1 MEHGG
6 SRSQSREEG
15 SNAQTYFIKPGY
27 QHRTANVTLEEEP
40 GAYWTP
46 ARLQSTRHHQVHAYL
61 EARRLIRQHGL
72 CRVLDVGCGIGYKL
86 VTYLEPVALECVG
99 IDQASAVEVARKLFP
114 RSRSL
119 LLAGDIEA
127 RPPHDLGV
135 FDLVTSIDVIEHLL
149 DPSVLLD
156 TMRKHCHERSWVLIS
171 TPERDMRRGPDCMK
185 SPKVEH
191 VREWNREELKRFV
204 ESRGFR
210 VVEQLLRPGFRVG
223 WSWQYVK
230 ERWQL
235 IRDGVPYRYNQVA
248 ICRPA

>member
-1 MEHGG
+1 
-6 SRSQSREEG
+6 
-15 SNAQTYFIKPGY
+15 
-27 QHRTANVTLEEEP
+27 
-40 GAYWTP
+40 
-46 ARLQSTRHHQVHAYL
+46 
-61 EARRLIRQHGL
+61 
-72 CRVLDVGCGIGYKL
+72 
-86 VTYLEPVALECVG
+86 
-99 IDQASAVEVARKLFP
+99 
-114 RSRSL
+114 
-119 LLAGDIEA
+119 
-127 RPPHDLGV
+127 
-135 FDLVTSIDVIEHLL
+135 
-149 DPSVLLD
+149 
-156 TMRKHCHERSWVLIS
+156 
-171 TPERDMRRGPDCMK
+171 MK